1 MLPSFLKMLTLLLTL
16 LIFFIATTIRSTFGF
31 GDALITMPLLTIILG
46 IQTATPLFALVAST
60 VALIIVLFSRQ
71 SIDFKAAWRLVI
83 ATVVGIPFGIL
94 LLKVAPEK
102 IVIKALGVF
111 LIVFGIYRLTRSE
124 LPRLTNGRWAYLFGF
139 IAGILGSAYNTN
151 GPPIVI
157 YGTMQRWNPE
167 RFRAT
172 LQGYFLP
179 SGLVII
185 ASHSLNHLWTL
196 NVFRLYLL
204 ALPVVLIATLIGGKL
219 NQLIPIQR
227 FGRLLF
233 TIFIFLG
240 VLLLI

>member
-1 MLPSFLKMLTLLLTL
+1 MVTLLTL
-16 LIFFIATTIRSTFGF
+16 LTFFIATTIRSTFGF
-31 GDALITMPLLTIILG
+31 GEALIAMPLLTLILG
-46 IQTATPLFALVAST
+46 IHIATPLFALVAST
-60 VALIIVLFSRQ
+60 VALIIVLSSWQ
-71 SIDFKAAWRLVI
+71 SIDIKAAWQLVI
-83 ATVVGIPFGIL
+83 ATIVGIPFGIL
-94 LLKVAPEK
+94 LLKVAPER

-124 LPRLTNGRWAYLFGF
+124 LPRLTNQRWAYLFGF

-185 ASHSLNHLWTL
+185 ASHGLTNLWTIE
-196 NVFRLYLL
+196 VFRLYLF
-204 ALPVVLIATLIGGKL
+204 AFPVVLIATLIGSKL
-219 NQLIPIQR
+219 NQLIPLQR
-227 FGRLLF
+227 FDASYLLF
-233 TIFIFLG
+233 
-240 VLLLI
+240 LLVWEFYS